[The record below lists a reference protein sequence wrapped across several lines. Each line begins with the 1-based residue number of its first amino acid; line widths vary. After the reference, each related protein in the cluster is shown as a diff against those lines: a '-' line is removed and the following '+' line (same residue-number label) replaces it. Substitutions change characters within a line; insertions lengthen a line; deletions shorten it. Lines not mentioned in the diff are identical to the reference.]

1 MSSCTIGDVC
11 VLGFNAMSW
20 TLSDLGGSVEV
31 IFSKVHCSSDASS
44 QNYCSS
50 EFVLQEPGQG
60 SLK

>member
-1 MSSCTIGDVC
+1 MSSCTIDDVC

-31 IFSKVHCSSDASS
+31 TFSKVYCSSDASS

-50 EFVLQEPGQG
+50 EFLVL
-60 SLK
+60 